1 MKKKILAAAIFA
13 MTFLNLNLCV
23 YAGQWTQNNAK
34 WQYINDN
41 GNLTQNQWAQ
51 IAGKWYCFDSNGNM
65 YENTFTPDGYLV
77 ASSGE
82 WVIPG
87 ASYMNFAVTNNAN
100 QNAMLVSDDLNAD
113 CVVLSDFMNEEL
125 KNNHAALIDRGT
137 YYSMDDMCILK
148 GKKDDTDMDLYYI
161 PPDMNILYKGPVY
174 FRKDCVINEIVY
186 TDSGWTRT
194 KATILEHMH
203 DSNTFPSVYAT
214 GQIFGFF
221 KLDYNGLVTEIDQ
234 IFLS

>member
-1 MKKKILAAAIFA
+1 MKKKILTVAIFVI
-13 MTFLNLNLCV
+13 TILNLNICV
-23 YAGQWTQNNAK
+23 NAGQWTQNNAK
-34 WQYINDN
+34 WQYINDD
-41 GNLTQNQWAQ
+41 GSLVKNQWAQ
-51 IAGKWYCFDSNGNM
+51 IAGKWYCFDNSGNM

-87 ASYMNFAVTNNAN
+87 ASYMNVAVTNNAD
-100 QNAMLVSDDLNAD
+100 QSAMLVSDDLNDD

-125 KNNHAALIDRGT
+125 ENNHAALIDRGT

-148 GKKDDTDMDLYYI
+148 GMKENSDLYYI
-161 PPDMNILYKGPVY
+161 PSVMNILYKGPVY
-174 FRKDCVINEIVY
+174 FRKDCVINEILY
-186 TDSGWTRT
+186 TDSGWIRA

-203 DSNTFPSVYAT
+203 DTNTFPNKYAT
-214 GQIFGFF
+214 GQIFGFY
-221 KLDYNGLVTEIDQ
+221 KLDCNGLVTEIDQ